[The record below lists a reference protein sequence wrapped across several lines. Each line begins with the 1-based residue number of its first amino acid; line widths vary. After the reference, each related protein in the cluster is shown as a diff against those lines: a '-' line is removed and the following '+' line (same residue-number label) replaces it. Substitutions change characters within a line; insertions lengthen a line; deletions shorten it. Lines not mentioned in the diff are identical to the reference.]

1 MGLFIGVLTWAT
13 LGLVTALIYIK
24 HPFATGWGIR
34 AIGIVQVGIAVAV
47 GNIVERYFKNRGAKW
62 AASRLWLVLAVIIVV
77 IMGRVFVLFFGDF
90 GT

>member
-1 MGLFIGVLTWAT
+1 MGLFIGVLTWAI

-47 GNIVERYFKNRGAKW
+47 GNVVERYFKNRGVKW
-62 AASRLWLVLAVIIVV
+62 AASRLWVIPAIIIVV
-77 IMGRVFVLFFGDF
+77 IMGCVLILFFGDF
-90 GT
+90 T